1 MILVQM
7 EVSND
12 ECEECELYARPISNA
27 SAWTCVICGLKE
39 IEIMYKV
46 IDTTNDTTNDT
57 VDGVPFIWH
66 RFRLQCGHE
75 AHERCYKVWCKKM
88 NAVGCS
94 CEIREKM
101 DANLYC
107 EHCKNFGHNCEE
119 CPIVRYLHVKQYII
133 ASWEHYY
140 GWHMRAK

>member
-1 MILVQM
+1 M
-7 EVSND
+7 EFSND

-46 IDTTNDTTNDT
+46 NDT
-57 VDGVPFIWH
+57 VDGEVPFIWH
-66 RFRLQCGHE
+66 RFQLQCGHE

-94 CEIREKM
+94 CEIREKL

-107 EHCKNFGHNCEE
+107 DACKNFGHCAGE
-119 CPIVRYLHVKQYII
+119 CPIVRYLHVKQYIM
-133 ASWEHYY
+133 ASWDHYY
-140 GWHMRAK
+140 GWHMKAK